1 MLSKITLLHVEWG
14 TAGED
19 IQPARQRSV
28 VFWAEM
34 NTAEILS
41 AIDEEIS
48 RLTQVRSL
56 LGGLDTAAVVPER
69 LTPSTARRRG
79 RPKGSKNKA
88 TSFDPSEFSLPKRRT
103 MSPEGKARIAAAQRA
118 RWARQHAEAVV
129 PRAQKKFA
137 AGPAARVNP
146 PSKSSSKVSSVPK
159 RPMTAVKSAGTK
171 PAHAKKPNQVKAAPA
186 KSDTQSRTARKKASK
201 IPAES
206 KAVKRATLKS
216 PQPKSTRPRTAP
228 RKTPPSSKTT
238 SQTATPPG
246 GTTEAV
252 ASAE

>member
-1 MLSKITLLHVEWG
+1 
-14 TAGED
+14 
-19 IQPARQRSV
+19 
-28 VFWAEM
+28 M
-34 NTAEILS
+34 NTTEILF
-41 AIDEEIS
+41 AIDEEMS

-56 LGGLDTAAVVPER
+56 LGGLDTAAFVPER
-69 LTPSTARRRG
+69 LTPGTTPKRG

-88 TSFDPSEFSLPKRRT
+88 TSFDPTEFSLPKRRT

-118 RWARQHAEAVV
+118 RWARQHAEAVA
-129 PRAQKKFA
+129 PRSQKKST
-137 AGPAARVNP
+137 AGPAARVNQLA
-146 PSKSSSKVSSVPK
+146 KSSSKDFSVTK
-159 RPMTAVKSAGTK
+159 RPGTAVKSAGTK
-171 PAHAKKPNQVKAAPA
+171 PVPAKQSNKVKAAPA
-186 KSDTQSRTARKKASK
+186 KSGTQSKTARKKASK

-216 PQPKSTRPRTAP
+216 PQLKTTRPRTAP